1 MWMWEASRFSCEEAL
16 FFLGVVIIGLSD
28 FDLFVRGGRWWSLQR
43 WSSSSNRDDDQ
54 CGESRAGEEMIRWS
68 RQRLLLQKNRSDCAK
83 TCLQRSTFKP
93 LVKQGES
100 KPANYQDCYCLYLL
114 TKSSGITRQKNL
126 PKQQIDATAFL
137 WMQWLQRQI
146 LWIFW
151 NPVSRG
157 CRWPEAGWPL
167 GPGWLLHRL
176 FPRDQL

>member
-1 MWMWEASRFSCEEAL
+1 MKTTGVSCVPKFGL
-16 FFLGVVIIGLSD
+16 LDFLGHPSD
-28 FDLFVRGGRWWSLQR
+28 HLQATEMMI
-43 WSSSSNRDDDQ
+43 SAA
-54 CGESRAGEEMIRWS
+54 RAEKGEEMIRWS

>member
-1 MWMWEASRFSCEEAL
+1 MRGQPLQLWRSLIFPRCGDHWFEWFWFVCQRGE
-16 FFLGVVIIGLSD
+16 VVIITEVII
-28 FDLFVRGGRWWSLQR
+28 FKQQRWWSVRREQSR
-43 WSSSSNRDDDQ
+43 GKKWSDEADSGFSFKRTDQTVPRHVYKGQHSNHLWNK
-54 CGESRAGEEMIRWS
+54 G
-68 RQRLLLQKNRSDCAK
+68 
-83 TCLQRSTFKP
+83 P
-93 LVKQGES
+93 S

-114 TKSSGITRQKNL
+114 TKSSGITRQKNVL
-126 PKQQIDATAFL
+126 KQQLDATAFL